1 MTKKFITSC
10 SSGTPKVPNNNFDI
24 SEAAWYLAKSTHSKI
39 YITDDIPTRLSKEI
53 CIDLDYR
60 FPDGTNLLDRNN
72 QNWYGLVIQY
82 IYLVR
87 NSHGAEI
94 KTAMV
99 HKAVVLRLLTFLC
112 WCRLQGFYTLKDIKE
127 ESTEQYVA
135 DILYGAGHA
144 LRYLERLKGY
154 FEGRG
159 SQEIPTLI
167 DPTCKSRIMVDTSG
181 ILKELGIPITSLSGD
196 VVASTYLK
204 KRVIENGYRI
214 PGYRESIPDVDPEL
228 KPIGR
233 VNHKRYM
240 TAIRNLFIWREQLG
254 DESLNFLPC
263 VSAFEAKNGWYSA
276 GAARHTKN
284 IPPAEAMKLLDSALL
299 WVYDYAPKVLTI
311 YDGME
316 TIHRDLVRSENKFRA
331 ISSPK
336 HIAEMHRAFKCY
348 LADEDKR
355 GVMPLQFSSQLS
367 EISGINK
374 TSCLE
379 IFLGDFNDE
388 KRVMA
393 KKWLSLSGDVGDG
406 ELQRLFKLRAIASN
420 KRWAQTWPYSIITAA
435 NLIGI
440 NEDAMRKFLASKHT
454 GHKAGEIEVYEFLV
468 EKGYL
473 QPIAFT
479 NLDDPINATSRLMDR
494 TLEKYMNTHPLNIS
508 DGSPNCPFPLKWRY
522 DKSEEFQGKSI
533 YAAIR
538 YLIPM
543 AAFIVIG
550 IFSARR
556 ESELMGLETDCIRQD
571 ESGYWLRAHIAK
583 TYRCDKEIPTVRA
596 VADAVKLLYEW
607 GERGRLSGSKKLF
620 THWTPISS
628 SPIQAVTTKDLNV
641 FARIA
646 LGFEMTHKLQTRQF
660 RRFFAVT
667 YFWRYKLAKLPALS
681 QFLCHFSISMTKEY
695 VTEKV
700 SNEIFVEVNGEFS
713 REILINAATGE
724 KPIGGQFSRVWN
736 RKVQKIRAY
745 IRENIEFVSEEG
757 YQKVF
762 LGMVEDSIRLI
773 TPTPGGACA
782 SRNLPK
788 DVMRAKCSQ
797 VEMKTGVLMKMP
809 ELSTPSKC
817 GSCPFS
823 ITDVDHMEYWSDALA
838 QTRIASETGK
848 GLLKS
853 VAERDLVILNKFFKN
868 NFSGEANEKDK

>member
-1 MTKKFITSC
+1 MSKKVIKSY
-10 SSGTPKVPNNNFDI
+10 SSSFSEDSKKILDI
-24 SEAAWYLAKSTHSKI
+24 SEADWYLAKSTRSKI

-53 CIDLDYR
+53 CIDLDYQ
-60 FPDGTNLLDRNN
+60 FPDGTNLLD
-72 QNWYGLVIQY
+72 QSSLNWYELVIKY

-87 NSHGAEI
+87 NSHGAKI
-94 KTAMV
+94 RTANV
-99 HKAVVLRLLTFLC
+99 HKGIVLRLLTFLS

-127 ESTEQYVA
+127 GSAEQYVA

-144 LRYLERLKGY
+144 LRYLERLKDY
-154 FEGRG
+154 FEGKG
-159 SQEIPTLI
+159 DQEIPTFI

-181 ILKELGIPITSLSGD
+181 ILKTLGIPITALSGD
-196 VVASTYLK
+196 AVASTYLK

-214 PGYRESIPDVDPEL
+214 PGYRQSIPDVDPEPE
-228 KPIGR
+228 PISR
-233 VNHKRYM
+233 VTHKRYM
-240 TAIRNLFIWREQLG
+240 NAIRNLFIWREQLG

-263 VSAFEAKNGWYSA
+263 ASAFEAKNGWYSA
-276 GAARHTKN
+276 AAAGHTKN

-316 TIHRDLVRSENKFRA
+316 LIHRDLVRGTNKFQA

-355 GVMPLQFSSQLS
+355 GVMPWQFSSQLS
-367 EISGINK
+367 KISGINK

-379 IFLGDFNDE
+379 IFLGALND
-388 KRVMA
+388 KNRVMA
-393 KKWLSLSGDVGDG
+393 KKWLSLGGDINDE
-406 ELQRLFKLRAIASN
+406 ELQRLFKERAIASN

-454 GHKAGEIEVYEFLV
+454 GHKAGEVEVYEFLV

-473 QPIAFT
+473 NPIAFT
-479 NLDDPINATSRLMDR
+479 NLDDPIKKTTRLMDR
-494 TLEKYMNTHPLNIS
+494 TLVKYMNTHPLNIS
-508 DGSPNCPFPLKWRY
+508 DGTPNCPFPMKWRY
-522 DKSEEFQGKSI
+522 DKSDEFQVKCI
-533 YAAIR
+533 YSAIR

-571 ESGYWLRAHIAK
+571 ESGYWLRSHIAK
-583 TYRCDKEIPTVRA
+583 TYRCDKEIPTVKA

-607 GERGRLSGSKKLF
+607 GERGRRSGSKKLF

-628 SPIQAVTTKDLNV
+628 SPIQASTTKDLNV

-646 LGFEMTHKLQTRQF
+646 IGFQMKHRLQTRQF

-695 VTEKV
+695 VTEKI
-700 SNEIFVEVNGEFS
+700 SNEIFAEVNGEFS

-745 IRENIEFVSEEG
+745 IRENIEFVSEEE

-823 ITDVDHMEYWSDALA
+823 ITDVDHMEYWSDALD
-838 QTRIASETGK
+838 QTLIAAETGK

-853 VAERDLVILNKFFKN
+853 VAEKDLVILNKFFKN
-868 NFSGEANEKDK
+868 NFSGEVNEKDK